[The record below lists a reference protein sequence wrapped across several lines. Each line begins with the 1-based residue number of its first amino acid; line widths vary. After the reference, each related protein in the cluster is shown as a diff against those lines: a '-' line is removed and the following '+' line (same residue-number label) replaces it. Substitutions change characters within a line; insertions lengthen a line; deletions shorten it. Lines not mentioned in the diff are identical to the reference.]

1 MAVNEV
7 AVEMSEARRIES
19 GAWRA
24 DSLCKKHPTHWW
36 FAGGAH
42 ETVLAKSICSSCSV
56 SDQCLEF
63 ALGRPEI
70 LGVWAST
77 TPNERAA
84 LRRARRA
91 PVVEVDVNVDVDL
104 TTEIAAPAA
113 PIAAAMRYT
122 EPIVMEPIDRQ
133 PVVRLAMERVLD
145 AEGDSDRAPRRSSGR
160 GPARPVGP
168 GERNDL
174 LTPAEAA
181 RKLGVTPNTVTRWS
195 RAGKISAIQTMGG
208 HRRFRRA
215 EIERV
220 LSEANLL
227 AAGLPPRLAASD
239 DR

>member
-7 AVEMSEARRIES
+7 AIEMSEARRIEA

-24 DSLCKKHPTHWW
+24 DSLCKKHPTYWW

-42 ETVLAKSICSSCSV
+42 ETVLAKSICASCSV
-56 SDQCLEF
+56 SEQCLEF

-84 LRRARRA
+84 LRRARRE
-91 PVVEVDVNVDVDL
+91 PVVEVDVSVDVDL
-104 TTEIAAPAA
+104 TAGAAPAPTRDA
-113 PIAAAMRYT
+113 QA
-122 EPIVMEPIDRQ
+122 ID
-133 PVVRLAMERVLD
+133 VRLAMERIADREREHDERGAEHD
-145 AEGDSDRAPRRSSGR
+145 AERPPRRSGGR
-160 GPARPVGP
+160 GPARPVGS
-168 GERNDL
+168 GERGEL

-208 HRRFRRA
+208 HRRFRRT

-227 AAGLPPRLAASD
+227 AAGLPPRRTASE